1 MLKFKDPA
9 TSRSTNPDRMDKRA
23 RNIIITIVLA
33 VGILT
38 PVWMWMRTPSEGS
51 RFRSAVPTV
60 TATSGDASVAV
71 DRSLMTVMELQLK
84 SFSAHYPETRVS
96 LTPEP
101 SGRTVLRLLD
111 REAGGAVVDGALIR
125 EEDSV
130 VASLKRPVKR
140 EPIARN
146 ALVFI
151 VNRSN
156 PVKSVTVPNLREIF
170 AGRLTDWQN
179 LGGKPGTITAC
190 IDGSDFRSR
199 AVLSSVLFGRSG
211 KIAATATV
219 DIGKLISRVAE
230 DEHAAAI
237 VTMPQYVAAL
247 KSGNGEKIRALPV
260 GKETGAAPVDA
271 TPTTIYSGEY
281 PLVSIVYYLY
291 DPFDPTATGFG
302 AWLSKEGQKLF
313 ERGDIAPYRQTVR
326 TIILK

>member
-1 MLKFKDPA
+1 MLKFTDLA
-9 TSRSTNPDRMDKRA
+9 TCRSTNPDRMDKRA
-23 RNIIITIVLA
+23 RNIIIAIVLA
-33 VGILT
+33 TGILV
-38 PVWMWMRTPSEGS
+38 PVWMWMRTPAEGS
-51 RFRSAVPTV
+51 RFHSVVPTV

-84 SFSAHYPETRVS
+84 SFSAHYPEARVS
-96 LTPEP
+96 LSPEP

-130 VASLKRPVKR
+130 VASLKRPVRR

-151 VNRSN
+151 VNKAN
-156 PVKSVTVPNLREIF
+156 PVRSVTVANLRDIF
-170 AGRLTDWQN
+170 SGRLNDWRN
-179 LGGKPGTITAC
+179 LGGNAGSITVC

-199 AVLSSVLFGRSG
+199 AVLSSVLFGKSG
-211 KIAATATV
+211 KISATAIS
-219 DIGKLISRVAE
+219 DIGKLVSRVAE
-230 DEHAAAI
+230 DERAAAI
-237 VTMPQYVAAL
+237 VTLPEYSAAL
-247 KSGNGEKIRALPV
+247 KSGNGDKIRALPV
-260 GKETGAAPVDA
+260 RKDTGATPVEA
-271 TPTTIYSGEY
+271 TPTTVYSGDY

-313 ERGDIAPYRQTVR
+313 ERGDIAPYRQTIR

>member
-1 MLKFKDPA
+1 
-9 TSRSTNPDRMDKRA
+9 MDNRA
-23 RNIIITIVLA
+23 RNISIAIALA
-33 VGILT
+33 AGILV
-38 PVWMWMRTPSEGS
+38 PVWMWMRTPSQGA
-51 RFRSAVPTV
+51 RFRSVVPSI

-96 LTPEP
+96 LSPEP

-130 VASLKRPVKR
+130 VASLKRPVRR

-146 ALVFI
+146 ALIFI
-151 VNRSN
+151 VNRAN
-156 PVKSVTVPNLREIF
+156 PLRSVSVGTLKEIF
-170 AGRLTDWQN
+170 SGRLTDWQQ
-179 LGGKPGTITAC
+179 LGGRTGHIVAC

-199 AVLSSVLFGRSG
+199 AVLSSILFGKTGHIS
-211 KIAATATV
+211 ATATRDV
-219 DIGKLISRVAE
+219 GELISRVAG
-230 DEHAAAI
+230 DEQAAAI
-237 VTMPQYVAAL
+237 VTLPEYAAAL
-247 KSGNGEKIRALPV
+247 RSGNGSRIKAMPV
-260 GKETGAAPVDA
+260 SRDAAAPPVEASPA
-271 TPTTIYSGEY
+271 TVYSGDY

-313 ERGDIAPYRQTVR
+313 ERGDMAPYRQTVR